1 MLQSCETKPYLKRCT
16 VCFGYRGEI
25 QWPSE
30 MTQPLS
36 AASPQTSAG
45 LFVSGLS
52 FVLLRILSFF
62 SALAV
67 QITIPKYKE
76 IPGQFYPLLQWA
88 KHINKTY
95 MYLNL
100 LLIISAADK
109 KITTKKVHILHVKF
123 SCLLY

>member
-1 MLQSCETKPYLKRCT
+1 
-16 VCFGYRGEI
+16 
-25 QWPSE
+25 

-36 AASPQTSAG
+36 AVSLQTPAG

-95 MYLNL
+95 MYFNL

-109 KITTKKVHILHVKF
+109 KN
-123 SCLLY
+123 

>member
-1 MLQSCETKPYLKRCT
+1 M
-16 VCFGYRGEI
+16 CFGNRGEI
-25 QWPSE
+25 QQLSE

-36 AASPQTSAG
+36 AVSLQTSAG
-45 LFVSGLS
+45 FFVSGLS

-88 KHINKTY
+88 KHIIKTY
-95 MYLNL
+95 MYFNL

-109 KITTKKVHILHVKF
+109 
-123 SCLLY
+123 